1 MTPKTITASALIGLL
16 GAASLM
22 TTVSAHSVAEQV
34 SLTEEQAVAIALAEV
49 PGTFEEAELER
60 DDGQLI
66 YEIEILGA
74 DGIEMEVEISAE
86 TGEILEIERE
96 G

>member
-1 MTPKTITASALIGLL
+1 MNTKTLTAGALIGLL

-22 TTVSAHSVAEQV
+22 TTVSAHSLSTEA
-34 SLTEEQAVAIALAEV
+34 SLSEAQAIEIALAAV
-49 PGTFEEAELER
+49 PGTVEETELER

-66 YEIEILGA
+66 YEIEILSA
-74 DGIEMEVEISAE
+74 DGTEMEVEISAE
-86 TGEILEIERE
+86 TGEILEIEQE

>member
-1 MTPKTITASALIGLL
+1 MNTKTLTAGALIGLL

-22 TTVSAHSVAEQV
+22 TTVSAHGLSAQASLSEAQV
-34 SLTEEQAVAIALAEV
+34 IEIALAEM
-49 PGTFEEAELER
+49 PGTVSETELER

-66 YEIEILGA
+66 YEIEILTA
-74 DGIEMEVEISAE
+74 DGVEMEIEISAE
-86 TGEILEIERE
+86 TGEILEIEKE